1 MHWWRKAA
9 VLQSS
14 VSVVA
19 DFVAFAEAL
28 PPERRLWVDEILASI
43 LLANGVKLTSEEL
56 ADLDRRRTGDSD
68 APLEEA
74 KVRTRLLA
82 LRW

>member
-1 MHWWRKAA
+1 M
-9 VLQSS
+9 LQSS